1 MLKNVIF
8 LICALATSV
17 QGQNV
22 VRVTGLVGFDDPSQ
36 YSFLAGTTYDLTATM
51 VLEEGDDDF
60 EENITL
66 LYLTDKMID
75 EATPPATLVPEA
87 IYIMDVGVPLD
98 VPVPGFGI
106 TPSNFRIGGNI
117 VVIWPSYAEPAIDS
131 LEINV
136 NVADTLTTGFSE
148 TVYKQWIPQLNQG
161 SFPLEMAHQA
171 GASAFR
177 VYDISG
183 KRIPA
188 NADNQISLRG
198 MPSGFY
204 LLSFLYQG
212 RMHVYKW
219 MYTSNP

>member
-1 MLKNVIF
+1 M
-8 LICALATSV
+8 A
-17 QGQNV
+17 QNV
-22 VRVTGLVGFDDPSQ
+22 VRVTALTGFNDPSQ
-36 YSFLAGTTYDLTATM
+36 YNFVAGAVYDLTATM

-66 LYLTDKMID
+66 LYITDKMVD
-75 EATPPATLVPEA
+75 DGTPAATLVPET
-87 IYIMDVGVPLD
+87 IYIMEQGIPLE
-98 VPVPGFGI
+98 VPVPDYGI
-106 TPSNFRIGGNI
+106 TPANFRVGGNI
-117 VVIWPSYAEPAIDS
+117 VVIWPSYSDPTIDS

-136 NVADTLTTGFSE
+136 NVADTLSIGFSE
-148 TVYKQWIPQLNQG
+148 IVHKQWIPQLNQG
-161 SFPLEMAHQA
+161 SFSIASAHEA
-171 GASAFR
+171 GVAAFR

-219 MYTSNP
+219 MYTTNP

>member
-1 MLKNVIF
+1 M
-8 LICALATSV
+8 A
-17 QGQNV
+17 QNV

-36 YSFLAGTTYDLTATM
+36 YNFVAGATYDLTATM
-51 VLEEGDDDF
+51 ILDEGDDDF

-66 LYLTDKMID
+66 LYITDKMVD
-75 EATPPATLVPEA
+75 DGTPAATLVPEA
-87 IYIMDVGVPLD
+87 IYIMEQGVPLD
-98 VPVPGFGI
+98 VPVPDYGI
-106 TPSNFRIGGNI
+106 TPANFRVGGNI
-117 VVIWPSYAEPAIDS
+117 VVIWPSYADPTIDS

-148 TVYKQWIPQLNQG
+148 LVHKQWIPQLNQG
-161 SFPLEMAHQA
+161 SFSIESAREA
-171 GASAFR
+171 GVSAIR

-198 MPSGFY
+198 MPSGY
-204 LLSFLYQG
+204 YMLSFFYQG

-219 MYTSNP
+219 MYTANP